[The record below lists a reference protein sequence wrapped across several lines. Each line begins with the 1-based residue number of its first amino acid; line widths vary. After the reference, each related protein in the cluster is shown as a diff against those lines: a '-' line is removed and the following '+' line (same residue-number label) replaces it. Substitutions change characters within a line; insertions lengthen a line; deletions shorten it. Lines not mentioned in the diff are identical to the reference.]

1 MSDQQTPFDDD
12 ERELARLYG
21 KLPRATPSPAL
32 DEVVLRQAREA
43 VPATDAPASSP
54 KLDRP
59 RRGLRWAGALAVAA
73 SLVLAANLA
82 WQQRQLPA
90 PRARLESAKDKA
102 EAAPAASASETA
114 GAPGVVG
121 ESQPAPAVAV
131 EGEVAARKAAPSEP
145 VDKNTQALSQI
156 RDLSK
161 VERYVATL
169 PPPAAP
175 PAAVQGRN
183 ASTALR
189 AVKTPPPPPPQPAD
203 QASPELAGAAPA
215 LQPSQTQ
222 AAPAADAME
231 KVIAPAP
238 AVAAA
243 PAPPAPPP
251 PPAEIGSPASSPAA
265 APPELAE
272 SAPASTDQRPAL
284 EEISVVTGSPAEA
297 EPRRRVAAIRQMLRD
312 GHEASARKAYANLR
326 RDFPGFVVPRDLAP
340 LAK

>member
-1 MSDQQTPFDDD
+1 MSDQQPPFDDD

-32 DEVVLRQAREA
+32 DEAVLRRAREA
-43 VPATDAPASSP
+43 VPATDAPASNP
-54 KLDRP
+54 KRG
-59 RRGLRWAGALAVAA
+59 RSRHGLRWVGAFAVAA

-90 PRARLESAKDKA
+90 PQARPESAKDKA
-102 EAAPAASASETA
+102 EAAPAASAGENAT
-114 GAPGVVG
+114 APGVVG
-121 ESQPAPAVAV
+121 EPQPAPAVAV
-131 EGEVAARKAAPSEP
+131 EGEVTARKAAPSEP
-145 VDKNTQALSQI
+145 VDKKSATLGQV

-161 VERYVATL
+161 TERYVAAL

-175 PAAVQGRN
+175 PAAAQGRN

-189 AVKTPPPPPPQPAD
+189 AVKTPPPPPEAG
-203 QASPELAGAAPA
+203 QALPELAGAVPA
-215 LQPSQTQ
+215 QQPSQSL
-222 AAPAADAME
+222 AAPATASDAME
-231 KVIAPAP
+231 KAAAP

-243 PAPPAPPP
+243 PAPPP
-251 PPAEIGSPASSPAA
+251 PPAEIGSPPPSPAA

-272 SAPASTDQRPAL
+272 SAAPSIDQRPAL
-284 EEISVVTGSPAEA
+284 EGIAVVAAKPGDT
-297 EPRRRVAAIRQMLRD
+297 EPKRRVAAIRQMLRD
-312 GHEASARKAYANLR
+312 GHEASARKAYADLR

>member
-1 MSDQQTPFDDD
+1 MSDQQPPFDDE

-32 DEVVLRQAREA
+32 DEAVLRQAREA
-43 VPATDAPASSP
+43 VPATEAPASSP
-54 KLDRP
+54 KGRP

-90 PRARLESAKDKA
+90 SNARLESAKDRA
-102 EAAPAASASETA
+102 ESTPAASAGENAT
-114 GAPGVVG
+114 APGVVG
-121 ESQPAPAVAV
+121 EPQPAPAIAV
-131 EGEVAARKAAPSEP
+131 EGQVAARKAAPSAP
-145 VDKNTQALSQI
+145 VDKKTATLGQV

-161 VERYVATL
+161 PERYVAAL

-175 PAAVQGRN
+175 PAAAQGRH

-189 AVKTPPPPPPQPAD
+189 AVKTPPPPPEAD
-203 QASPELAGAAPA
+203 QALPELAVAAPA
-215 LQPSQTQ
+215 QQPSQSL
-222 AAPAADAME
+222 AAPATAADAME
-231 KVIAPAP
+231 KAAAP

-243 PAPPAPPP
+243 PAPPP
-251 PPAEIGSPASSPAA
+251 PPAEIGSPPPAPAA
-265 APPELAE
+265 APPEFAE
-272 SAPASTDQRPAL
+272 SALASTDQRPAL
-284 EEISVVTGSPAEA
+284 DGISVVMGSPGDA

-312 GHEASARKAYANLR
+312 GHEASARKAYADLR